1 MCRKSKD
8 SWRIVDFAATPN
20 SWCGCNRENDAS
32 EQKGR
37 MNKNL
42 IKLIIVLAAIGAVYS
57 FLRVLGAAEFLA
69 WENIPKLKEKI
80 NSFGAIAPLTFVG
93 FYVVAVVFF
102 LPGLPV
108 TALSGF
114 AFGPLWGVVYASIG
128 SVIGVSCAFLI
139 ARYTARGMVEA
150 WVAGNAQFRKIDNGV
165 KKQGWRMLMI
175 TRLVPIFPFN
185 LQNYAY
191 GLTQIKFS
199 TYFLVSWI
207 CMLPGTV
214 AYVQLGAAVNVGE
227 GNVKVTLM
235 YLAVAGVFIA
245 LVSLI
250 PTLIRKRQVTS

>member
-1 MCRKSKD
+1 
-8 SWRIVDFAATPN
+8 
-20 SWCGCNRENDAS
+20 
-32 EQKGR
+32 
-37 MNKNL
+37 MNKKV
-42 IKLIIVLAAIGAVYS
+42 IKIIVALLAIGIVYGL
-57 FLRVLGAAEFLA
+57 LRVSGAIEYLS
-69 WENIPKLKEKI
+69 WENIPKIEEKI
-80 NSFGAIAPLTFVG
+80 NSFGAIAPLTFIG

-108 TALSGF
+108 TALSGL
-114 AFGPLWGVVYASIG
+114 AFGPLWGTVYASIG
-128 SVIGVSCAFLI
+128 SAIGVSCAFLI
-139 ARYTARGMVEA
+139 ARYTAREMVEA
-150 WVAGNAQFRKIDNGV
+150 WVADNPQFQKIDNGV

-175 TRLVPIFPFN
+175 TRLIPIFPFN

-227 GNVKVTLM
+227 GNVRTTLL
-235 YLAVAGVFIA
+235 YLAGAGIFIV

-250 PTLIRKRQVTS
+250 PVLVRKRGAI

>member
-1 MCRKSKD
+1 
-8 SWRIVDFAATPN
+8 
-20 SWCGCNRENDAS
+20 
-32 EQKGR
+32 

-42 IKLIIVLAAIGAVYS
+42 IKLIIALVAIGILYGC
-57 FLRVLGAAEFLA
+57 LRISGAFDYLS
-69 WENIPKLKEKI
+69 WENIPKIKEKI
-80 NSFGAIAPLTFVG
+80 DSFGAIAPLTFIG

-108 TALSGF
+108 TALSGL
-114 AFGPLWGVVYASIG
+114 AFGPLRGTVYASIG
-128 SVIGVSCAFLI
+128 SAIGVSCAFLI
-139 ARYTARGMVEA
+139 ARYTARKMVEA
-150 WVAGNAQFRKIDNGV
+150 WVADNPQFQKIDNGV

-191 GLTQIKFS
+191 GLTQIKFH

-227 GNVKVTLM
+227 GNIRRTLV
-235 YLAVAGVFIA
+235 YLAGAGIFIV

-250 PTLIRKRQVTS
+250 PALIRKRGAT

>member
-1 MCRKSKD
+1 
-8 SWRIVDFAATPN
+8 
-20 SWCGCNRENDAS
+20 
-32 EQKGR
+32 
-37 MNKNL
+37 MNKKL
-42 IKLIIVLAAIGAVYS
+42 IKLIIALVVIGVVYG
-57 FLRVLGAAEFLA
+57 FLRFSGAAEYLSL
-69 WENIPKLKEKI
+69 ENISKIEEKI
-80 NSFGAIAPLTFVG
+80 DSFGAIAPLTFIG

-108 TALSGF
+108 TALSGL
-114 AFGPLWGVVYASIG
+114 AFGPLWGTVYASIG

-139 ARYTARGMVEA
+139 ARYTARGMVAA
-150 WVAGNAQFRKIDNGV
+150 WVADNPQFQKIDNGV

-227 GNVKVTLM
+227 GNIRMTLL
-235 YLAVAGVFIA
+235 YLAGAGVFIVI
-245 LVSLI
+245 VSLI
-250 PTLIRKRQVTS
+250 PTLIRKREAI

>member
-1 MCRKSKD
+1 MSSRQPKT
-8 SWRIVDFAATPN
+8 IAVAAIR
-20 SWCGCNRENDAS
+20 GKGVS
-32 EQKGR
+32 EKRGR

-42 IKLIIVLAAIGAVYS
+42 IKLIIALSAIGVVYV
-57 FLRVLGAAEFLA
+57 FLRYSGAAEYLT
-69 WENIPKLKEKI
+69 WENIPKIKEKI
-80 NSFGAIAPLTFVG
+80 NSFGAIAPLTFIG

-108 TALSGF
+108 TALSGL

-128 SVIGVSCAFLI
+128 SAIGVSCAFLI

-150 WVAGNAQFRKIDNGV
+150 WVAGNAQFRKIDDGLR
-165 KKQGWRMLMI
+165 KQGWRMLMI

-227 GNVKVTLM
+227 GNIRVTLM
-235 YLAVAGVFIA
+235 YLAIAGVFIV

-250 PTLIRKRQVTS
+250 PTLIRKRQVIS

>member
-1 MCRKSKD
+1 
-8 SWRIVDFAATPN
+8 
-20 SWCGCNRENDAS
+20 
-32 EQKGR
+32 
-37 MNKNL
+37 MNKKV
-42 IKLIIVLAAIGAVYS
+42 IKIIVALLAIGVVYGLLS
-57 FLRVLGAAEFLA
+57 VSGAIEYLS
-69 WENIPKLKEKI
+69 WENIPKIEEKI
-80 NSFGAIAPLTFVG
+80 NSFGAVAPLTFVG

-108 TALSGF
+108 TALSGL
-114 AFGPLWGVVYASIG
+114 AFGPLWGTVYASIG
-128 SVIGVSCAFLI
+128 SAIGVSCAFLI
-139 ARYTARGMVEA
+139 ARYTAREMVET
-150 WVAGNAQFRKIDNGV
+150 WVADNPQFQKIDNGV

-199 TYFLVSWI
+199 TYFLVSWT

-227 GNVKVTLM
+227 GNVRTTLL
-235 YLAVAGVFIA
+235 YLAGAGIFIV

-250 PTLIRKRQVTS
+250 PVLVRKRGAI

>member
-1 MCRKSKD
+1 MNRK
-8 SWRIVDFAATPN
+8 
-20 SWCGCNRENDAS
+20 
-32 EQKGR
+32 
-37 MNKNL
+37 L
-42 IKLIIVLAAIGAVYS
+42 IKLIFTLVAIGAVYG
-57 FLRVLGAAEFLA
+57 FLRYSGALEYLSL
-69 WENIPKLKEKI
+69 ENIPKFKAKI
-80 NSFGAIAPLTFVG
+80 NSFGATAPLIFIAL
-93 FYVVAVVFF
+93 YVVAVVFF

-108 TALSGF
+108 TALSGL
-114 AFGPLWGVVYASIG
+114 AFGPLWGTVYASIG

-150 WVAGNAQFRKIDNGV
+150 WVAGNSQFQKIDNGV
-165 KKQGWRMLMI
+165 KQQGWRMLMI

-227 GNVKVTLM
+227 GNIRMTLL
-235 YLAVAGVFIA
+235 YLAGAGVFIVI
-245 LVSLI
+245 VSLI
-250 PTLIRKRQVTS
+250 PTLIRKREAI

>member
-1 MCRKSKD
+1 MSSRQPKT
-8 SWRIVDFAATPN
+8 IAVAAIR
-20 SWCGCNRENDAS
+20 GKGVS
-32 EQKGR
+32 EKRGR

-42 IKLIIVLAAIGAVYS
+42 IKLIIALSAIGVVYV
-57 FLRVLGAAEFLA
+57 FLRYSGAAEYLT
-69 WENIPKLKEKI
+69 WENIPIIKEKI
-80 NSFGAIAPLTFVG
+80 NSFGAIAPLTFIG

-108 TALSGF
+108 TALSGL

-128 SVIGVSCAFLI
+128 SAIGVSCAFLI

-150 WVAGNAQFRKIDNGV
+150 WVAGNAQFRKIDDGV
-165 KKQGWRMLMI
+165 RKQGWRMLMI

-227 GNVKVTLM
+227 GNIRVTLM
-235 YLAVAGVFIA
+235 YLAIAGVFIV

-250 PTLIRKRQVTS
+250 PTLIRKRQVIS

>member
-1 MCRKSKD
+1 
-8 SWRIVDFAATPN
+8 
-20 SWCGCNRENDAS
+20 
-32 EQKGR
+32 

-42 IKLIIVLAAIGAVYS
+42 IKLIITLAAIGAVYG
-57 FLRVLGAAEFLA
+57 FLKFSGAAEYLT
-69 WENIPKLKEKI
+69 WENIPKIKEKI
-80 NSFGAIAPLTFVG
+80 NSFGAIAPVTFIG

-108 TALSGF
+108 TALSGL

-128 SVIGVSCAFLI
+128 SAIGVSCAFLI

-150 WVAGNAQFRKIDNGV
+150 WVADNPQFQKIDNGV

-227 GNVKVTLM
+227 GNIRVTLL
-235 YLAVAGVFIA
+235 YLAGAGVFIV

-250 PTLIRKRQVTS
+250 PTLIRKREAV